1 LLFQSLRPA
10 LYPCINH
17 VYHLW
22 IRILQINGIS
32 IDVAHE
38 IAKIARKLRKD
49 FYRILF
55 TIEDTESFRK
65 LGKPM
70 EVIRGAIDGTKTRG
84 KRRKRMQLITGTI
97 EFNQMGKRRERDDA
111 VLTTREIL

>member
-1 LLFQSLRPA
+1 LLFQSLCPTP
-10 LYPCINH
+10 YPCIDH
-17 VYHLW
+17 FHHLW
-22 IRILQINGIS
+22 IRILQLNRIS

-38 IAKIARKLRKD
+38 IAKIARKLRED
-49 FYRILF
+49 FQRILF

-70 EVIRGAIDGTKTRG
+70 EVIRGAIHGTKTCG
-84 KRRKRMQLITGTI
+84 KRRERMQLITGTI
-97 EFNQMGKRRERDDA
+97 EFNQIGKRRERDDA

>member
-1 LLFQSLRPA
+1 L
-10 LYPCINH
+10 N
-17 VYHLW
+17 HLW
-22 IRILQINGIS
+22 IRVLELNRIP
-32 IDVAHE
+32 IDLPHE

-65 LGKPM
+65 LGEPM
-70 EVIRGAIDGTKTRG
+70 EVIRSAIDGTKTRG
-84 KRRKRMQLITGTI
+84 KRRERMQLITGTI
-97 EFNQMGKRRERDDA
+97 EFNQMGKRRESGDT